1 MSYST
6 KSPQGG
12 GNAKKAN
19 LEKKDDSHVELNI
32 KGKSYIVSIEEDN
45 KVENQIHF
53 SSQEIAHE
61 TGTKWKFWLL
71 DKPIDN

>member
-1 MSYST
+1 MSYSM

-32 KGKSYIVSIEEDN
+32 KGKSYIVSIQLNELN
-45 KVENQIHF
+45 N
-53 SSQEIAHE
+53 
-61 TGTKWKFWLL
+61 
-71 DKPIDN
+71 